1 MIDANDA
8 QRQVVAA
15 LGKLYGPGRLAESGV
30 DVVDGDGVMRVGG
43 VAGDVADDAQ
53 ATGLGGERLG
63 VDEGGDLGGEVYA
76 VDEDVRLDDL
86 LVGAGLGRGF
96 GEVPLLLGVVSEVKW
111 EDAFGLVVT
120 YDDVFETG
128 TNTEVDGATTATTQ
142 SANNEDARVVAGLG
156 LALLDSL
163 LDVFNE
169 EVLVFVARDTGKRLV
184 LAVLELPCPSQ
195 ESESSTSETGVV
207 AKRSNTPTVLI
218 FKELKVEKSAVS
230 LVETTE
236 NGIPATLVL
245 VAVCELDMSV
255 LQGEVLLGE
264 LLEANDDVVL
274 GNVGPRSSRDE
285 RSTSALVLG
294 VREDAQRRTLDIDR
308 VASIN
313 ELLRNRRRN
322 GRTVLEGLGLGPD
335 VKDI

>member
-1 MIDANDA
+1 
-8 QRQVVAA
+8 V
-15 LGKLYGPGRLAESGV
+15 
-30 DVVDGDGVMRVGG
+30 RVGG

-53 ATGLGGERLG
+53 TARLGGERLG
-63 VDEGGDLGGEVYA
+63 VDEGGDLGGEVDA

-86 LVGAGLGRGF
+86 LVWAGLGRGF
-96 GEVPLLLGVVSEVKW
+96 GEVPLLSRLLVRWMRRYS
-111 EDAFGLVVT
+111 GLVVA
-120 YDDVFETG
+120 YDDVFEAS
-128 TNTEVDGATTATTQ
+128 TNAEVDGATTTTTERTDD
-142 SANNEDARVVAGLG
+142 EDARVVASLG

-163 LDVFNE
+163 LDVLDE
-169 EVLVFVARDTGKRLV
+169 KVLVLIARHAGQRLV
-184 LAVLELPCPSQ
+184 LAVLELPGPGQ
-195 ESESSTSETGVV
+195 ERESSTSETGVV

-218 FKELKVEKSAVS
+218 FEELKVKKSAVS

-236 NGIPATLVL
+236 NGVPATLVL
-245 VAVCELDMSV
+245 VAVCELDVGV

-285 RSTSALVLG
+285 RSSSALVLG

-308 VASIN
+308 VASIDK
-313 ELLRNRRRN
+313 LLRNRRRN